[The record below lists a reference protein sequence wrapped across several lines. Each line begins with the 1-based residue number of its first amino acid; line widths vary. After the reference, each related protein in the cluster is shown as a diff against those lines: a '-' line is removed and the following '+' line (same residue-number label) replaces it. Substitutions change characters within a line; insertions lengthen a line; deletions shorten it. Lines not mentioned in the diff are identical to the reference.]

1 VLNGTKNGSYSVIFS
16 LTSTTQIDKT
26 KNKKDVRLF
35 QALDENNLIVAS
47 SHSLNGLASK
57 LGLSYAGVNYHLNR
71 ESRVYAKSLD
81 LEVNVKKEG
90 VCVAETISGSKD
102 LLIPRYKSKLSRE
115 NLNLIETSINSLEKG
130 YIFVYALDKKT
141 IICQKSAA
149 PSIFKSLNPKLSL
162 NLEAK
167 TLRSKANN
175 MSTYINKDLTYSSE
189 LGKFYLA
196 KNPNYAINANI
207 PIVAIDIV
215 LNLATFYTGKRE
227 CARVLSNI
235 LGSKI
240 QLGTLSSKDWID
252 CGIVIHNKFILVS
265 KLNFIKF
272 IPVLDGGVELHNGS
286 LDLTPYTL
294 GCKVNF
300 VGHNF
305 N

>member
-1 VLNGTKNGSYSVIFS
+1 
-16 LTSTTQIDKT
+16 
-26 KNKKDVRLF
+26 
-35 QALDENNLIVAS
+35 
-47 SHSLNGLASK
+47 
-57 LGLSYAGVNYHLNR
+57 
-71 ESRVYAKSLD
+71 
-81 LEVNVKKEG
+81 
-90 VCVAETISGSKD
+90 
-102 LLIPRYKSKLSRE
+102 
-115 NLNLIETSINSLEKG
+115 
-130 YIFVYALDKKT
+130 
-141 IICQKSAA
+141 
-149 PSIFKSLNPKLSL
+149 
-162 NLEAK
+162 
-167 TLRSKANN
+167 

-265 KLNFIKF
+265 KLNFIKL
-272 IPVLDGGVELHNGS
+272 IPVLLPQGPSSFALQRWGRTEGGGVEQHNGS
-286 LDLTPYTL
+286 LDLTPYLL